1 MTRERAAELWPIIRA
16 YGEGK
21 DFQYR
26 TAGSSLDWISTNDNF
41 MGEHCDSLEYRIK
54 PEPKKR
60 PMTRG
65 EVLYMVTTTPGM
77 VIRELGDTEIGCAAV
92 AYCGPYIPE
101 KLEYAIIDASGE
113 PIDGWHKFEKECE
126 A

>member
-1 MTRERAAELWPIIRA
+1 MTRERATELWPIIKA

-26 TAGSSLDWISTNDNF
+26 MIGSHGDWNSTEDEF
-41 MGEHCDSLEYRIK
+41 LGERCGGLEYRIK

-65 EVLYMVTTTPGM
+65 EVLYMVTTTPRM
-77 VIRELGDTEIGCAAV
+77 VVRQIDGESLYPAISFLYVHDADQ
-92 AYCGPYIPE
+92 Y
-101 KLEYAIIDASGE
+101 EYAIIDASGE
-113 PIDGWHKFEKECE
+113 PIDGWHKFEKEVTE
-126 A
+126 